1 MGRFVLKIMNMRKY
15 IYLLMTLI
23 AFACTDEM
31 SESGDSG
38 EKIGKEYMLSFS
50 AKSED
55 GIINDN
61 ITTRS
66 DSPVD
71 EDGRPVGRYTLDYMY
86 LHVGD
91 QALKLNLNQDSIAR
105 VRAVFTDK
113 DHIQLTDSISGS
125 SITNVLIY
133 PASTIY
139 FSSQQGHEVT
149 MTQSDV
155 TTPAGNSTYAPIG
168 DVLFRSNEHA
178 LGVGRDNE
186 LTIDGVEW
194 KDRGEV
200 VDITMNRATSFIT
213 GNLVLANYENT
224 EQRPNSD
231 FNGWSARFFV
241 SNFPISYDL
250 ERVSGFETKV
260 GRCKDEGGDT
270 RGIVSL
276 TDEYK
281 SFSETSATNHDHS
294 INYYGYG
301 IYDNSYS
308 FVYWYSRLSDLTVYV
323 SISNGS
329 ITKTLK
335 VPLTSESGLNYNYN
349 LVLSIVVDYQSVKD
363 AFSQTTTG
371 LATKSSSE
379 FGDFLDV
386 PYLVFVKQQ

>member
-1 MGRFVLKIMNMRKY
+1 M
-15 IYLLMTLI
+15 
-23 AFACTDEM
+23 
-31 SESGDSG
+31 
-38 EKIGKEYMLSFS
+38 
-50 AKSED
+50 
-55 GIINDN
+55 
-61 ITTRS
+61 
-66 DSPVD
+66 
-71 EDGRPVGRYTLDYMY
+71 
-86 LHVGD
+86 
-91 QALKLNLNQDSIAR
+91 
-105 VRAVFTDK
+105 FTDK